1 MAVTVPTEIY
11 NTAVSV
17 VTHLDGQQ
25 ELIIRLSGLIL
36 LWINKEVYLY
46 VYLSHYA
53 TWPCAAVFRTFRPT
67 VCFALYL

>member
-25 ELIIRLSGLIL
+25 ELIIHLSGLIL
-36 LWINKEVYLY
+36 LWINKEFYLY

-53 TWPCAAVFRTFRPT
+53 T
-67 VCFALYL
+67 